1 MEREKHLFF
10 CKKCTNRKFSREKGI
25 ICGLTGEQADFEENC
40 SGFVEDIVEA
50 EKINKYQNYNGYHN
64 DSVGGWI
71 RFANFIIDRVVHLA
85 IIFIISFIFAIANIE
100 FIFNMDRVE
109 EIVFE
114 LSLYVVYYIVMEFS
128 FQTTV
133 GKLITGTVVVNID
146 GSKPTLKVI
155 VGRSFSRLVPFD
167 ALSFLGGGASGW
179 HDSWSNTKV
188 IKRRDMKKNV
198 HFDEDILDQDLLSEF

>member
-85 IIFIISFIFAIANIE
+85 IIFIFAIA
-100 FIFNMDRVE
+100 IFNLFL
-109 EIVFE
+109 ILNATFKNNFY
-114 LSLYVVYYIVMEFS
+114 SYYNH
-128 FQTTV
+128 
-133 GKLITGTVVVNID
+133 KLH
-146 GSKPTLKVI
+146 
-155 VGRSFSRLVPFD
+155 
-167 ALSFLGGGASGW
+167 FL
-179 HDSWSNTKV
+179 
-188 IKRRDMKKNV
+188 I
-198 HFDEDILDQDLLSEF
+198 FLI